1 MKCPKVFKFT
11 FLISSTLVLASLS
24 LLTACSEQELPAA
37 QPSVVQAI
45 TVQTKDAPVTYEFV
59 GSTTSSQQVEVR
71 ARVEGFLDKRLYA
84 EGSIVNKG
92 DIMFQ
97 MDAKPFETQVAAARA
112 ALAQQQAKLTTSSA
126 NLKRVIPLAK
136 ANAVSKKELDDAQ
149 GRVNSAAA
157 AVDMSRAD
165 LDTAKLNLGYTT
177 IHAPVTGASSYARV
191 QDGAY
196 INTANSLLT
205 NVAQLD
211 PIWVNFNISENEML
225 KARDM
230 KSKGIII
237 MPEKSKF
244 DVELVL
250 ADGSVYPHTGHIFFN
265 DASYSTETGTFLIRA
280 TFENPDRNLSPGQF
294 VHVLM
299 KGAIQPNAILLPQKA
314 VLQGAKGFFV
324 WVVDSEDKA
333 QIRNVEVGAWSGDDW
348 FILSGLSNG
357 DRVITDGFMSL
368 SIGRPVIIKSDAP
381 MSDADK
387 TKPSKQ

>member
-1 MKCPKVFKFT
+1 MIIKMKCLKVFKFT
-11 FLISSTLVLASLS
+11 FLTSTTFLIAGLS
-24 LLTACSEQELPAA
+24 LLTACGKQELPAA

-45 TVQTKDAPVTYEFV
+45 TVQTKDAPLTYEFV
-59 GSTTSSQQVEVR
+59 GSTASSQQVEVR
-71 ARVEGFLDKRLYA
+71 ARVEGFLEKRLYA
-84 EGSIVNKG
+84 EGSIVNEG

-157 AVDMSRAD
+157 AVDMSKAE

-205 NVAQLD
+205 SVSQLD

-230 KSKGIII
+230 KSKGLIK
-237 MPEKSKF
+237 MPEKEKF

-250 ADGSVYPHTGHIFFN
+250 ADGSIYPQTGHIFFS

-294 VHVLM
+294 VRVLL
-299 KGAIQPNAILLPQKA
+299 KGGIQPNAILVPQKA
-314 VLQGAKGFFV
+314 VSQGAKGFFV
-324 WVVDSEDKA
+324 WIIDNEDKA
-333 QIRNVEVGAWSGDDW
+333 QIRNVEVGEWQGDDW

-357 DRVITDGFMSL
+357 DRVVTDGFMSL
-368 SIGRPVIIKSDAP
+368 SVGRPVSIKSDA
-381 MSDADK
+381 DK
-387 TKPSKQ
+387 ANTSKPE